1 MRGPGDLSLRD
12 FLDLLDFL
20 ERSLSELSDEYLP
33 EEKLPSSESSEDEDE
48 DEDGDEEGGLR
59 CVNFT
64 SL

>member
-20 ERSLSELSDEYLP
+20 ERSLPELSDEYLP
-33 EEKLPSSESSEDEDE
+33 EEKLPSSESSEEE